1 MVCDDVRR
9 VAYFFLDGTL
19 GESKRTEVE
28 QHLQRC
34 ADCETRVRFHDTMRA
49 FLRRRL
55 SPITAPPDFRERL
68 GASLE
73 GLRVSG

>member
-19 GESKRTEVE
+19 GESKRSAVE
-28 QHLQRC
+28 RHLGLC
-34 ADCETRVRFHDTMRA
+34 HDCDTRVRFHDRMRG

-55 SPITAPPDFRERL
+55 TPVAAPAAFRERL
-68 GASLE
+68 GATLQ
-73 GLRVSG
+73 GMRASG

>member
-19 GESKRTEVE
+19 GESKKAEFER
-28 QHLQRC
+28 HLGLC
-34 ADCETRVRFHDTMRA
+34 DDCETRVRFHDRMRL

-55 SPITAPPDFRERL
+55 SPVAAPQSFRERL
-68 GASLE
+68 GASLQ
-73 GLRVSG
+73 GMRVSG

>member
-19 GESKRTEVE
+19 GKTKRAAFER
-28 QHLQRC
+28 HLGLC
-34 ADCETRVRFHDTMRA
+34 GDCETRVRFHDRMRG

-55 SPITAPPDFRERL
+55 SRVAAPPAFRERL
-68 GASLE
+68 GARLE